1 MNHFTFRSRCLE
13 KDESIKYLYKEKYVC
28 IKVYLMSLRNE
39 DLVSCTLVILN
50 SCLDV
55 ILMNSLIPLQ

>member
-1 MNHFTFRSRCLE
+1 MNLLNIYIE
-13 KDESIKYLYKEKYVC
+13 EKYVC